1 MSRAVSLFFIDKMEE
16 KIMFEEDI
24 YENMSVK
31 EMLED
36 ISKKGTDTWYA
47 HERSGEWSGFEKIS
61 DGSYKAIEWHD

>member
-1 MSRAVSLFFIDKMEE
+1 
-16 KIMFEEDI
+16 MFEEDI